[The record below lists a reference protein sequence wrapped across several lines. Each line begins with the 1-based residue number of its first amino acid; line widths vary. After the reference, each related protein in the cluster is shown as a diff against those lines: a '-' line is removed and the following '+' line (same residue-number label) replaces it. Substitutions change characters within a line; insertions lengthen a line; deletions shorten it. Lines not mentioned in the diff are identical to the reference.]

1 MDEIARGYAFVVHGA
16 GLLNLRL
23 GLASRKKYERAWYE
37 VTRMSVKGRF
47 RGDYSNNDYFRM
59 GAAVAVGELYDMA
72 AFGRFLEDDRE
83 VKSYLESFGVRG
95 LDDVDAL
102 GIKGPYRRD
111 FERLYLGKPIDD

>member
-1 MDEIARGYAFVVHGA
+1 MPIWAT
-16 GLLNLRL
+16 
-23 GLASRKKYERAWYE
+23 K
-37 VTRMSVKGRF
+37 
-47 RGDYSNNDYFRM
+47 SNSQINTPTHTTQ
-59 GAAVAVGELYDMA
+59 AITMA